1 MKYLFSILVSLLS
14 LAFACGQPAPADRPR
29 LANPNFDKKVENLL
43 SFTVPLIGVKEL
55 NNIQSEV
62 HIFDARN
69 EAEYDV
75 SHIPGAVFLGYKSFD
90 STLLQEV
97 SKEDTIVLY
106 CSVGYRSEKIGE
118 RLLKLGYT
126 KVFNLYGSLFE
137 WVNQDYPIVD
147 NDGKP
152 AQKIHTY
159 NRNWSQWVD
168 EGKAQKIW

>member
-14 LAFACGQPAPADRPR
+14 LTFACGQPAPDNRPR
-29 LANPNFDKKVENLL
+29 LANPSFDKKVEKLL

-62 HIFDARN
+62 HIFDTRN
-69 EAEYDV
+69 KAEYDV
-75 SHIPGAVFLGYKSFD
+75 SHIPGAIFLGYDSFD
-90 STLLQEV
+90 PTTLEDV
-97 SKEDTIVLY
+97 SKEDTIVVY

-137 WVNQDYPIVD
+137 WTNQNYPIVD
-147 NDGKP
+147 KSGYRT
-152 AQKIHTY
+152 QKIHTY

-168 EGKAQKIW
+168 EGKAEKIW